1 MTSLPQINQDDY
13 YNRSY
18 EDISK
23 EFQTLF
29 PSAIRAFQLVPLM
42 YNRLTLVDNL
52 SHSTAVERIYNDH
65 HHMPGFSRRSITR
78 YLPADNPAVPH
89 RVTPSWRKKS
99 ITYNEN
105 KEKSSADEQYED
117 DLDDKVDKSIA
128 RPSTLNTAETS
139 ISYNEQLNMADVL
152 TREDEKQELITRVTY
167 LQEPHNQDKAKII
180 DLRNM
185 ISNASSVTAEEV
197 VSRMNA
203 SADNVDFEFSLLI
216 EEIQQHISSIASDGE
231 LPDRL
236 WINGSVNKVTGKVVE
251 IQLGRIEQN
260 FV

>member
-99 ITYNEN
+99 PAQTD
-105 KEKSSADEQYED
+105 KEEELSNYEQYKENIGKEGQSMPSARF
-117 DLDDKVDKSIA
+117 LDNPVSSMIESENLKS
-128 RPSTLNTAETS
+128 
-139 ISYNEQLNMADVL
+139 YDVQ
-152 TREDEKQELITRVTY
+152 EIKDEKQQLAERLTI
-167 LQEPHNQDKAKII
+167 LQELHTRDIATIK
-180 DLRNM
+180 DLNEV
-185 ISNASSVTAEEV
+185 ISNGSFVVAEQVLSKTSVSGE
-197 VSRMNA
+197 NIL
-203 SADNVDFEFSLLI
+203 FEFYVGI
-216 EEIQQHISSIASDGE
+216 EEIQLYLASIANERGAIDK
-231 LPDRL
+231 L
-236 WINGSVNKVTGKVVE
+236 WINGYLNKDTGKIVE
-251 IQLGRIEQN
+251 IHLGRIGTQ
-260 FV
+260 

>member
-1 MTSLPQINQDDY
+1 LTSLPQINQDDY

-29 PSAIRAFQLVPLM
+29 SSAIRAFQLVPLM
-42 YNRLTLVDNL
+42 YNRLTRVDNL

-99 ITYNEN
+99 STYNEST
-105 KEKSSADEQYED
+105 EKSSVNEQYEG

-128 RPSTLNTAETS
+128 RPSALDNAEISIAYNVNTAH
-139 ISYNEQLNMADVL
+139 VL
-152 TREDEKQELITRVTY
+152 TRENKKQESFSGVTH
-167 LQEPHNQDKAKII
+167 LQELPNQDRDKIKE
-180 DLRNM
+180 LNNR
-185 ISNASSVTAEEV
+185 ISNVSSITAEEV
-197 VSRMNA
+197 VSAMNA

-236 WINGSVNKVTGKVVE
+236 WINGSVNKVTGKVIE